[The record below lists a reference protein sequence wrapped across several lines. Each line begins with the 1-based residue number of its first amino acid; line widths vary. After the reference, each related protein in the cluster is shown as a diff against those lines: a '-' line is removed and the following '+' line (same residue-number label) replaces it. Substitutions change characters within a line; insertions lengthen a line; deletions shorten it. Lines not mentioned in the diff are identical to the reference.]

1 MFKTLGKSVRRQFLT
16 GLLVVTPVA
25 VTIFFIRFLFGFMDG
40 LFGPALARFIGV
52 RIPGLGIIFTL
63 LAIFLVG
70 LLTAN
75 FVGKKL
81 VEIGETLVTRLPI
94 VKTIY
99 SSSKQLIEAL
109 FLPASHAFK
118 RVVLVEFARQGSFTV
133 AFVTNS
139 ITLELSGGEKK
150 ELVSVFIPSTPLPTT
165 GWVFLVFAENV
176 IDLPISVEA
185 GFRLVVSGGIAT
197 PPELSQIGKELGKF
211 KGIFLGPVEGPG
223 RVRD

>member
-1 MFKTLGKSVRRQFLT
+1 MFKTLGRSVRRQFLT
-16 GLLVVTPVA
+16 GLLVVTPLA

-52 RIPGLGIIFTL
+52 KIPGLGIIFTL
-63 LAIFLVG
+63 VAIFLVG

-81 VEIGETLVTRLPI
+81 VVIGEALVTRLPI

-139 ITLELSGGEKK
+139 ITLELPGGEKK

-165 GWVFLVFAENV
+165 GWVFLVFADNV
-176 IDLPISVEA
+176 INLPISVEA
-185 GFRLVVSGGIAT
+185 GFRLVISGGIVS
-197 PPELSQIGKELGKF
+197 PPGLSEIGKELSGGKF
-211 KGIFLGPVEGPG
+211 AFLGPVGGPG
-223 RVRD
+223 QG

>member
-16 GLLVVTPVA
+16 GLLVVTPLA

-40 LFGPALARFIGV
+40 LLGPALARFIGV
-52 RIPGLGIIFTL
+52 KIPGLGIIFTL

-75 FVGKKL
+75 FVGRKL
-81 VEIGETLVTRLPI
+81 VVIGEALVTRLPI

-109 FLPASHAFK
+109 FLPASHAFN
-118 RVVLVEFARQGSFTV
+118 RVVLVEFARQGSFVV

-139 ITLELSGGEKK
+139 TTLEFPGGEKK

-185 GFRLVVSGGIAT
+185 GFRLVVSGGIVSHPGLHKLAQ
-197 PPELSQIGKELGKF
+197 EFSKRKEF
-211 KGIFLGPVEGPG
+211 FLGPVEGPG
-223 RVRD
+223 RVKD